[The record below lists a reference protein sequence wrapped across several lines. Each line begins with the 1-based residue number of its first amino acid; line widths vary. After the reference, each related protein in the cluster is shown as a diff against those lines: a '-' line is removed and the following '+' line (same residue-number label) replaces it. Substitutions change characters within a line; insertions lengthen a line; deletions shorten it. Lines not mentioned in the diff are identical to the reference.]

1 MEIST
6 ISKLWAPV
14 LWMLLQNLLIIY
26 GALRVLQLAGL
37 VKKPVAG
44 LEYSQAVM
52 AAVLLLTMVGLG
64 NVSLQACYDTC
75 LNYAAQPGSWIGQTM
90 LRYSQYFLVIV
101 LFEFLLLGMY
111 WLVLKLFFSLRGS
124 TDQQITGGN
133 LPLAILMSG
142 IVAGTGLGLAKLAA
156 LILGQLTPHY
166 VLLNG

>member
-1 MEIST
+1 MDMST
-6 ISKLWAPV
+6 ISKLWVPV

-26 GALRVLQLAGL
+26 GALWVLRRAGL
-37 VKKPVAG
+37 VKQPVAG

-52 AAVLLLTMVGLG
+52 AAVLLLTMIGLG
-64 NVSLQACYDTC
+64 NVSIQSCYDTC
-75 LNYAAQPGSWIGQTM
+75 LNYASQPGPWISQTI
-90 LRYSQYFLVIV
+90 LRYSQFFLVVV

-111 WLVLKLFFSLRGS
+111 WLVLKLFFNLRDS
-124 TDQQITGGN
+124 ADQQITGGN

-156 LILGQLTPHY
+156 IILGQMTPHY